1 MTAPTCRRHPDVEMV
16 IVEEGT
22 LNGVEVR
29 YYGCPT
35 STVDSR
41 NCRAHSPAR
50 WFDDP
55 LTPDQASACG
65 CVTRHCN
72 TVERVD
78 EPVGVQADLFGGDT

>member
-16 IVEEGT
+16 VVEEGT

-29 YYGCPT
+29 YYGCPAA
-35 STVDSR
+35 TVDSR
-41 NCRAHSPAR
+41 TCRMHGQSL
-50 WFDDP
+50 WSVP
-55 LTPDQASACG
+55 LTSGQAACG

-78 EPVGVQADLFGGDT
+78 ESVGVQADLFGGDA